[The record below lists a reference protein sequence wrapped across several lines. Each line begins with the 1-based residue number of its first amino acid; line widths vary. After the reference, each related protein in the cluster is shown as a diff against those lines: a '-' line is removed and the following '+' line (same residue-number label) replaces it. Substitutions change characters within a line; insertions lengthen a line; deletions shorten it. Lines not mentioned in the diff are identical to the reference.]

1 MVVGLS
7 IGPNVGT
14 GIHAGSTPAA
24 SKLAMDAWNVSSR
37 KPLNNAQMAS
47 RSVSRS
53 GTTALETVPYRG
65 VRAARNPSAFL
76 SYLCDNYKKLIVYN
90 V

>member
-47 RSVSRS
+47 RIVSR
-53 GTTALETVPYRG
+53 GG
-65 VRAARNPSAFL
+65 VRAALQTVRFFVLQVRQLQKVN
-76 SYLCDNYKKLIVYN
+76 YL
-90 V
+90 